1 MNSLTRFELEICV
14 AGCVL
19 IASGENIAAIDL
31 DLEDFLHPP
40 AKAIICAATE
50 ARPIDMVL
58 VRTWATNHGMKID
71 ISQLSDI
78 LNAVP
83 TSKNLQHYLDRLKQQ
98 VYKDQIESLRREV
111 QQRSKNEDLVE
122 LSREIAEREAVLASK
137 YLDSGDSGDLVES
150 AASVIRR
157 IDLREDNEDLFAT
170 GLDIVDELNGG
181 GILPEDLIILAA
193 RPSNGKTAFALQIA
207 SDCARKVAFF
217 SMEMSKSKLAA
228 RLLASTALRNTKI
241 AVRKPSEVPHEIRID
256 LLEAA
261 SPLLQIS
268 SRIKVFDQADQTLQS
283 IRRIARKQ
291 VEEGAELI
299 IIDYLQLITCEGDTR
314 DQALAA
320 ASRGFK
326 NMAKELHVPVLL
338 LSQLSRACESEKR
351 LPRLHDLRECGA
363 IENDAD
369 IVWFLHDSGQKTEDR
384 HKKVIVIQA
393 KGRDSGVGFRTAIF
407 NADHQRFY
415 RISTQEEPV

>member
-1 MNSLTRFELEICV
+1 MNNLTRLELEICV

-19 IASGENIAAIDL
+19 IASGENITAVDL
-31 DLEDFLHPP
+31 APEDFLHPP
-40 AKAIICAATE
+40 AKAIICAAIE

-58 VRTWATNHGMKID
+58 VRTWATNHGLKVD

-137 YLDSGDSGDLVES
+137 YLDNGDSGDLVES
-150 AASVIRR
+150 SASVIRR
-157 IDLREDNEDLFAT
+157 IDLCEDNENLFVT

-207 SDCARKVAFF
+207 ADCGRKVAFF

-228 RLLASTALRNTKI
+228 RLLASTSLRNTKL
-241 AVRKPSEVPHEIRID
+241 AVRKPSEVPLEIRRD

-261 SPLLQIS
+261 SLLLQIS
-268 SRIKVFDQADQTLQS
+268 GRIKVFDQADQTLQS

-291 VEEGAELI
+291 VEEGVELI

-326 NMAKELHVPVLL
+326 NMAKELHVPVIL

-351 LPRLHDLRECGA
+351 APRLHDLRECGA

-384 HKKVIVIQA
+384 NKKVFVIQA
-393 KGRDSGVGFRTAIF
+393 KGRDSGVGARMAIF

-415 RISTQEEPV
+415 RISTQEEPS